1 MTTLD
6 IERLEGPPPPTFDC
20 GRIEQ
25 NRHLH
30 DQAWQ
35 NQQKRLSTTSLIL
48 ADGIPAAF
56 VTVCMDA
63 LPLSRRE
70 RGASIPHRSVSA
82 LKLAQL
88 GVDRRFQ
95 GEGLGR
101 WAVSAVIQF
110 AYEVSEL
117 VGCRYVTLD
126 AQPDLE
132 PWYAAQGF
140 VRNELH
146 QEQRETDA
154 VLHDRDPKRIPVSM
168 RFDLG
173 VREE

>member
-1 MTTLD
+1 MD
-6 IERLEGPPPPTFDC
+6 AFEVERLEGPPPSTFDC
-20 GRIEQ
+20 GREEQ

-30 DQAWQ
+30 DQAWH
-35 NQQKRLSTTSLIL
+35 NQQKRLSTTSLL
-48 ADGIPAAF
+48 MVHGIAAAF

-63 LPLSRRE
+63 LPLSRQE
-70 RGASIPHRSVSA
+70 RGTAIPYRWVSS

-95 GEGLGR
+95 GVGLGR
-101 WAVSAVIQF
+101 WAVSMVVEL
-110 AYEVSEL
+110 AYEIGES

-132 PWYAAQGF
+132 AWYAAQGF

-146 QEQRETDA
+146 QQQRKDDA
-154 VLHDRDPKRIPVSM
+154 ALHHRDPERIPVSM

-173 VREE
+173 VKA

>member
-1 MTTLD
+1 MD
-6 IERLEGPPPPTFDC
+6 AIDVERLEGPPPGTFDC
-20 GRIEQ
+20 GREEQ

-35 NQQKRLSTTSLIL
+35 NQQKRLSTTSLL
-48 ADGIPAAF
+48 TVHGMPAAF

-63 LPLSRRE
+63 LPLSRQE
-70 RGASIPHRSVSA
+70 RGTTIPYRWVGS

-88 GVDRRFQ
+88 GVDQRFQ
-95 GEGLGR
+95 GAGLGR
-101 WAVSAVIQF
+101 WAVSLAIQL
-110 AYEVSEL
+110 AYDVGQH

-132 PWYAAQGF
+132 SWYGAQGF

-146 QEQRETDA
+146 QQQRKDDA
-154 VLHDRDPKRIPVSM
+154 VLHRRDPERIPISM

-173 VREE
+173 PRA